1 MSDDLIKLEM
11 QREQLYQRMQ
21 SIGDF
26 RRGSISVTFCKCGKK
41 NCACA
46 AKDHPGHGPHYRWT
60 TTRKGKSFA
69 QHLHLGPEL
78 DKARKEIG
86 AYKQFDRLCQEV
98 VELNEQ
104 ICRLRPVPKIDDEC
118 ELEALKK
125 KFGKKSSRNQER
137 SRQPDYAS
145 FSGQREFGC
154 LRSGGD

>member
-1 MSDDLIKLEM
+1 MSDDLIKLEI

-69 QHLHLGPEL
+69 QHLPLGPEL

-86 AYKQFDRLCQEV
+86 AYILQ
-98 VELNEQ
+98 
-104 ICRLRPVPKIDDEC
+104 
-118 ELEALKK
+118 
-125 KFGKKSSRNQER
+125 RNQRQWYDSQRQIVGHRGNRLFTR
-137 SRQPDYAS
+137 SPSD
-145 FSGQREFGC
+145 
-154 LRSGGD
+154 

>member
-125 KFGKKSSRNQER
+125 KLRKKFFKKPRKKST
-137 SRQPDYAS
+137 A
-145 FSGQREFGC
+145 
-154 LRSGGD
+154 